1 MAQKLS
7 EKVIVDLANT
17 PEAIQKREERKK
29 KREAKQ
35 KKDPSSSK
43 PLHRLSPSEKERESV
58 KEIIENITKQMRVER
73 KRYLLDRTSQW
84 QDERKLTVKDVIFL
98 TSPILYDRYPIQMA
112 EFLTEAIKYPDDD
125 IRKVCSEFFTRMQ
138 RARLNQ
144 FLWKMIFSADFVP
157 KVAQDYF
164 HQNEALFQK
173 DPLVWALAQKAKE
186 SKFAGNEDRFS
197 PEIINREE
205 IKARIETLYHLLRK
219 QRKAYFKDF
228 KTKELKL
235 SAEMLQE
242 IIGFCDMKYYK
253 EFPIQIANLI
263 YEGSKYPI
271 TEVSIAALEL
281 WQTSLKQ
288 GMSDVFLWAK
298 MMLSDLVIDEVWGF
312 LFTYADVLTNQ
323 KKDLYF
329 YIRLKETAD
338 VLTNQKKDLY
348 FYIRLKET
356 QGRNRSLDLDTLYAD
371 VCRLYR

>member
-17 PEAIQKREERKK
+17 PEAIKKREERKK

-35 KKDPSSSK
+35 KKAEASSGK
-43 PLHRLSPSEKERESV
+43 IQAPLHRLSPSEKERESV

-73 KRYLLDRTSQW
+73 KRYLLDRNAQW
-84 QDERKLTVKDVIFL
+84 QNEHQLTVNNVMFL

-112 EFLTEAIKYPDDD
+112 EFLTEAIKYPDND
-125 IRKVCSEFFTRMQ
+125 IRKNCSEFFTRMQ
-138 RARLNQ
+138 R
-144 FLWKMIFSADFVP
+144 
-157 KVAQDYF
+157 F
-164 HQNEALFQK
+164 HQNEDLFKK
-173 DPLVWALAQKAKE
+173 DPLVWSLAQKAKE

-197 PEIINREE
+197 PEIIHREE
-205 IKARIETLYHLLRK
+205 IKAKIETLYRMLRK
-219 QRKAYFKDF
+219 QRKAYFKDL
-228 KTKELKL
+228 KSKELKL

-271 TEVSIAALEL
+271 KEVSTAALEL
-281 WQTSLKQ
+281 WQTSLDQ

-329 YIRLKETAD
+329 YIRLKET
-338 VLTNQKKDLY
+338 
-348 FYIRLKET
+348 

>member
-17 PEAIQKREERKK
+17 PEAIKKREERKK

-35 KKDPSSSK
+35 KKAEPSSGK
-43 PLHRLSPSEKERESV
+43 IQAPLHRLTPSEKDRESV
-58 KEIIENITKQMRVER
+58 KEIIENITKQMRAER

-84 QDERKLTVKDVIFL
+84 QNERKLTMKDVIFL
-98 TSPILYDRYPIQMA
+98 TSPILYDRYPIQMS

-125 IRKVCSEFFTRMQ
+125 IRKICSEFFTRMQ

-164 HQNEALFQK
+164 QQNEALFQK
-173 DPLVWALAQKAKE
+173 DPLVWSLAQKAKE
-186 SKFAGNEDRFS
+186 SKFAGNEDRYS
-197 PEIINREE
+197 PEIIHREE
-205 IKARIETLYHLLRK
+205 IKARIETLYHMLRK
-219 QRKAYFKDF
+219 QRKAYFKDL
-228 KTKELKL
+228 KSKELKL
-235 SAEMLQE
+235 SADVLHE

-263 YEGSKYPI
+263 YEGSKYPM
-271 TEVSIAALEL
+271 TEVSQAALQL
-281 WQTSLKQ
+281 WEDSLKQ

-329 YIRLKETAD
+329 YIRLKETH
-338 VLTNQKKDLY
+338 
-348 FYIRLKET
+348 
-356 QGRNRSLDLDTLYAD
+356 GRNRSLDLDTLYAD

>member
-17 PEAIQKREERKK
+17 PEAIKKREERKK

-35 KKDPSSSK
+35 KKAEPSSGK
-43 PLHRLSPSEKERESV
+43 IQAPLHRLTPSEKDRESV
-58 KEIIENITKQMRVER
+58 KEIIENITKQMRAER

-84 QDERKLTVKDVIFL
+84 QNERKLTMKDVIFL
-98 TSPILYDRYPIQMA
+98 TSPILYDRYPIQMS

-125 IRKVCSEFFTRMQ
+125 IRKICSEFFTRMQ

-164 HQNEALFQK
+164 QQNEALFQK
-173 DPLVWALAQKAKE
+173 DPLVWSLAQKAKE
-186 SKFAGNEDRFS
+186 SKFAGNEDRYS
-197 PEIINREE
+197 PEIIHREE
-205 IKARIETLYHLLRK
+205 IKAKIETLYHMLRK
-219 QRKAYFKDF
+219 QRKAYFKDL
-228 KTKELKL
+228 KSKELKL

-263 YEGSKYPI
+263 YEGSKYPM
-271 TEVSIAALEL
+271 TEVSQAALQL
-281 WQTSLKQ
+281 WEDSLKQ

-329 YIRLKETAD
+329 YIRLKET
-338 VLTNQKKDLY
+338 
-348 FYIRLKET
+348 